1 MAKRYK
7 ILLAAI
13 VAACVL
19 AMCTIKPRLQI
30 PEPVVVRSVA
40 GVDGFELRHTGFD
53 PSGLNSFQP
62 HLSLSYALWANYP
75 FVVYRDKVYQRA
87 GPGSVFVRPRA
98 NLHPRYLVEEIADS
112 PDAKSQ
118 GMSSL
123 SIRDRSE
130 RELLG
135 IRYLRNGQV
144 EGGHGWVG
152 QHAME
157 FVRKVLVTAA
167 PVGARLGD
175 QPYGAAPVTQSA
187 LRAGN
192 DDPPLSGGDG
202 CPPAYRIDRNVR
214 PLQFDAGAWAFRPQN
229 NVDSFACTAEF
240 IVVESGDGA
249 RLLLDLLDASG
260 KHLFQTEVTLPFD
273 SSASATVQRLRV
285 NGQRLQVDVHIHPGT
300 LADGKAR
307 ARQRLRL
314 VISMEPQEVEA
325 EPVEEPAPAP
335 VPASAPAP
343 TSAPVP
349 APTPAPVPPPTQQPA
364 PAPAAA
370 PAPTPAAT
378 PVSTPAPAAVA
389 VK

>member
-1 MAKRYK
+1 MQKRYK
-7 ILLAAI
+7 ILLAAV

-19 AMCTIKPRLQI
+19 AMCTIKPRLQL

-87 GPGSVFVRPRA
+87 GPGSVFVRPRGT
-98 NLHPRYLVEEIADS
+98 NNPRYLVEEIADS
-112 PDAKSQ
+112 PDAKSE

-123 SIRDRSE
+123 SVRDRSE

-157 FVRKVLVTAA
+157 FVRKVLITDA
-167 PVGARLGD
+167 PPGARLGD
-175 QPYGAAPVTQSA
+175 QPYGAAPVTQTA

-192 DDPPLSGGDG
+192 GDPPLYGGDG

-229 NVDSFACTAEF
+229 NVDSFACTANF

-249 RLLLDLLDASG
+249 RLLLDLLDANG
-260 KHLFQTEVTLPFD
+260 THLFQTEVTLPFD

-285 NGQRLQVDVHIHPGT
+285 NGQRLQVDVHIHPGK
-300 LADGKAR
+300 LADGAER
-307 ARQRLRL
+307 ARQRVRL
-314 VISMEPQEVEA
+314 VISMAPPEPEPEP
-325 EPVEEPAPAP
+325 EPEPDPVETPVPAALPAPLPATPPAP
-335 VPASAPAP
+335 VPSE
-343 TSAPVP
+343 
-349 APTPAPVPPPTQQPA
+349 TPAPP
-364 PAPAAA
+364 AA
-370 PAPTPAAT
+370 PAPTPAAD
-378 PVSTPAPAAVA
+378 PAAPTPAPAVA